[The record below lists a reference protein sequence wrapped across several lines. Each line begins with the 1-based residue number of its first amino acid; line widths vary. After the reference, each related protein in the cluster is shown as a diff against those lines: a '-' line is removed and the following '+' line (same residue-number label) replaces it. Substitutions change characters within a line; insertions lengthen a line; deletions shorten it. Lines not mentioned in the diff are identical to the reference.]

1 MPHVPIPEFDNPD
14 YATFATTMQPLV
26 DLTREFVA
34 AAQTV
39 MNDRARYPGADSH
52 MMEDIV
58 NEAPLID
65 ADRDFNEPI
74 ANVGMIASLALFAG
88 QESVDAFARL
98 ILHGPP
104 PPVFT
109 ADILCRTAIDA
120 VRTTWWLTELRISTT
135 RRVKRVV
142 AELLYSADEM
152 IRLKSDSDVKDR
164 GAKRLEQLLDYA
176 GKRSWPISGGD
187 AHRSVDG
194 EARLTFRQFLE
205 AHFGSGTEAK
215 AAAHGVWAH
224 LSAVTH
230 GSHHGLIQSID
241 PTTAEDNVGISGT
254 TNVAISSRLELAA
267 GIVASAT
274 MQFLTY
280 AGWRNAEVDAANA
293 ALVIELRRL
302 AISRMHDG
310 RCRIGGTRRSTT

>member
-1 MPHVPIPEFDNPD
+1 MPHVPQPEFDNPE
-14 YATFATTMQPLV
+14 YVTFAASIQPLV
-26 DLTREFVA
+26 DLTRSFVD

-39 MNDRARYPGADSH
+39 MNVRVGLPDAGSL
-52 MMEDIV
+52 MMKDIA
-58 NEAPLID
+58 NERPFVD
-65 ADRDFNEPI
+65 ADRNLAEPI
-74 ANVGMIASLALFAG
+74 ATVGMIASLALFAG

-120 VRTTWWLTELRISTT
+120 VRTTWWLTDPRISTMQ
-135 RRVKRVV
+135 RIKRAV

-164 GAKRLEQLLDYA
+164 GAKRLAQLLAYA
-176 GKRSWPISGGD
+176 SERSWPIEGGD
-187 AHRSVDG
+187 ARRSVDG
-194 EARLTFRQFLE
+194 ETRLTFRKFLE
-205 AHFGSGTEAK
+205 EHFGDP

-224 LSAVTH
+224 LSAVAH

-241 PTTAEDNVGISGT
+241 PTTANDNVGISGT
-254 TNVAISSRLELAA
+254 SNVAISNRLELAA
-267 GIVASAT
+267 SLVASAT
-274 MQFLTY
+274 MRFLTY
-280 AGWRNAEVDAANA
+280 TGWRGVEVDAANN

-302 AISRMHDG
+302 ASIRVQ
-310 RCRIGGTRRSTT
+310 T